1 MGYFSRIKKIIVLVF
16 IVFATLPLLSAGAYM
31 IWMGASAF
39 YEPLIVAG
47 ISAAVFSVAALVAA
61 VIIVTK
67 RLNPIEN
74 AADKL
79 LDTFAEEQKEVIRLS
94 SGKSP
99 SRFIGGTIDYIT
111 GERMVTEVQ
120 ADKQSLLKTAVM
132 CADEIIWLRDGKED
146 RFIIPE
152 IWRERYDGLNPKNGT
167 ALEEYIHPEDR
178 MNFISA
184 LQVVCGASGR
194 SISVN
199 FRMECGDEKYI
210 PVCIKIRS
218 LYSDGVICAVGS
230 ISDINKLDELE
241 TSVREKYLMFDFA
254 VRAVTDI
261 IYEMDT
267 AHDRFTILNKE
278 RWDEMFDLP
287 HNGAFSLHRS
297 GYAELVHPDY
307 LHGFTERFSD
317 YDHLLFMP
325 EKTLSYDYR
334 IKKRDGSWCWVR
346 HTVFCVK
353 EQNGHVSK
361 IVGLITDLSEKN
373 HAEHQG
379 EQK

>member
-1 MGYFSRIKKIIVLVF
+1 MGYFSRIKKAILAVF
-16 IVFATLPLLSAGAYM
+16 LFFATIPLLSAGIYM
-31 IWMGASAF
+31 IYLGATAA
-39 YEPLIVAG
+39 YRPLVIAG
-47 ISAAVFSVAALVAA
+47 IAAAVFSVAALTAA
-61 VIIVTK
+61 TIIMIS
-67 RLNPIEN
+67 RINPIEN

-79 LDTFAEEQKEVIRLS
+79 LDTFAEEEKEVIRLS

-111 GERMVTEVQ
+111 GERMVTEGQ
-120 ADKQSLLKTAVM
+120 AGRQCLIEAAVL
-132 CADEIIWLRDGKED
+132 CADEIIWMRDGKED
-146 RFIIPE
+146 RFIVPE
-152 IWRERYDGLNPKNGT
+152 SWNRHYDGFSLENGT
-167 ALEEYIHPEDR
+167 VLEEYIHPEDR
-178 MNFISA
+178 TEFASA
-184 LQVVCGASGR
+184 LQVVCAASGR

-199 FRMECGDEKYI
+199 FRLRCAENEYI
-210 PVCIKIRS
+210 PVCIRICS
-218 LYSDGVICAVGS
+218 QYSDGKICAAGS

-241 TSVREKYLMFDFA
+241 VSVREKYLMFDFA

-267 AHDRFTILNKE
+267 EHDRFTILNKE
-278 RWDEMFDLP
+278 RWNEMFDLP
-287 HNGAFSLHRS
+287 LNGAFSLHRS

-307 LHGFTERFSD
+307 FKGFTERFSD

-325 EKTLSYDYR
+325 ERTLSYDYPV
-334 IKKRDGSWCWVR
+334 KKRDGSWCWVR

-353 EQNGHVSK
+353 ERNGHTAK

-373 HAEHQG
+373 HTEQQE